1 MPYLRDNAQTLLTV
15 AVILEAVIAIL
26 WRRQIISLKARLDST
41 VEAAEDAARAA
52 ALAAPG
58 AIDPEVVLQLIRAG
72 HTPTLDT
79 VSEMMRRQEAVAAAE
94 RVSASTSSTPGA
106 PPAPTEG

>member
-1 MPYLRDNAQTLLTV
+1 MAYLRDNAPVLLVV
-15 AVILEAVIAIL
+15 AIVFEAVIAIL
-26 WRRQIISLKARLDST
+26 WRRQIISLKQRLEAT

-58 AIDPEVVLQLIRAG
+58 GIDPEMVLQLIRAG

-79 VSEMMRRQEAVAAAE
+79 V
-94 RVSASTSSTPGA
+94 
-106 PPAPTEG
+106 

>member
-1 MPYLRDNAQTLLTV
+1 MAYLRDNAPTLLVV
-15 AVILEAVIAIL
+15 AIIVEAVIAIL
-26 WRRQIISLKARLDST
+26 WRRQIISLKQRLDAT

-58 AIDPEVVLQLIRAG
+58 AIDPEVVLQLIRSG

-79 VSEMMRRQEAVAAAE
+79 VSEMMRRQEAAAEAAAG
-94 RVSASTSSTPGA
+94 PG
-106 PPAPTEG
+106 PRGRREPV